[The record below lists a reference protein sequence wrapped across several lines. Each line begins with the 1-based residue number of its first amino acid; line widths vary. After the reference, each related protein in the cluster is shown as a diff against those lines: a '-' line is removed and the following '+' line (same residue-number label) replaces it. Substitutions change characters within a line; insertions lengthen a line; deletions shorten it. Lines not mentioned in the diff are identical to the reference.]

1 MTDTALF
8 IGWGPTIPGREHHA
22 LKLFDEA
29 LEIFESLK
37 QAGEIESFEP
47 VLLGPHGGELEG
59 FILVKGEIAK
69 LTAFQMREDVERLR
83 IKAQALKTNFGVVF
97 ATIGDGV
104 KRSFAL
110 YDEIVKELER
120 EPAIV

>member
-8 IGWGPTIPGREHHA
+8 IGWGMTIPGREHHA
-22 LKLFDEA
+22 RKLFDET

-59 FILVKGEIAK
+59 FILVRGEPAK
-69 LTAFQMREDVERLR
+69 LVALQMREDMERLR
-83 IKAQALKTNFGVVF
+83 IKAQTHHAKFSVIF
-97 ATIGDGV
+97 ATIGEGV
-104 KRSFAL
+104 NRTLTL
-110 YDEIVKELER
+110 YDELVKELER